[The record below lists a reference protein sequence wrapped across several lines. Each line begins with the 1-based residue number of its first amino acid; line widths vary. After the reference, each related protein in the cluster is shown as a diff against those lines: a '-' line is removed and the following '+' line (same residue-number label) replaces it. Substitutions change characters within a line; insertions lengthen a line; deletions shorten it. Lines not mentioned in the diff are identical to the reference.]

1 MQKFTDLL
9 AVVGFLFV
17 LLFATKGNANE
28 QQEKH
33 DFVEHIKSCHSYYYN
48 QLHPNS
54 EFVVPVQLA
63 VGVAIHESNWG
74 NSRFA
79 LEGYNYYGIR
89 TSSNDPDEYMVPKY
103 APNVKVAKYL
113 HNCNSTIAFID
124 LMVGSGH
131 YNEAMEIIKNS
142 DKDHLPWIEIL
153 TSINVKYSVSE
164 NWPGKIAFII
174 KSLET

>member
-1 MQKFTDLL
+1 MQRLISLL
-9 AVVGFLFV
+9 AVLGFLIV
-17 LLFATKGNANE
+17 TLFATSTNANE

-33 DFVEHIKSCHSYYYN
+33 DFIKHIKSCHAYYYN
-48 QLHPNS
+48 ELNPES

-89 TSSNDPDEYMVPKY
+89 TSSNDPDEYMVPKN

-113 HNCNSTIAFID
+113 HNCNSTIAFLD

-131 YNEAMEIIKNS
+131 YNEAMNMIKNS

-153 TSINVKYSVSE
+153 KSINVKYSVSE

-174 KSLET
+174 KSLKS